1 MRRTFVLTFVAVSAF
16 VMAAPA
22 AHAAAEAPGRLG
34 AEVVLNGRLVIPEGD
49 TASAVVVFHGRTIVE
64 GHVTGSVVVFDGA
77 TRISGTVD
85 DNVIVFRGR
94 VEVTEGAHIGGDLVT
109 QTAPDVAPGARIDGE
124 RKRVGNLQF
133 ASYSWLVRFLVWLA
147 YSVSVLVLGLLLLWL
162 FPAPME
168 HAAATGRSAIGAS

>member
-49 TASAVVVFHGRTIVE
+49 TASTVVVFHGRTIVE

-85 DNVIVFRGR
+85 DNVIGFRGR
-94 VEVTEGAHIGGDLVT
+94 VEVTEGAPIGGDLGTPAGPGVGGG
-109 QTAPDVAPGARIDGE
+109 APSAGAGE
-124 RKRVGNLQF
+124 
-133 ASYSWLVRFLVWLA
+133 
-147 YSVSVLVLGLLLLWL
+147 
-162 FPAPME
+162 
-168 HAAATGRSAIGAS
+168 